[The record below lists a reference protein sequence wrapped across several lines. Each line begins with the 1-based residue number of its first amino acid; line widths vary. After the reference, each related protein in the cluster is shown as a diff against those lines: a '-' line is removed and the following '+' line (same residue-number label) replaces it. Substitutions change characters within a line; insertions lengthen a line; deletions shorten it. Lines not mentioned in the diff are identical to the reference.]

1 MTLPT
6 FLEQL
11 FVTEHDD
18 IDPWIRQF
26 NTHKGAGRLV
36 QIWSKKLRLGKRD
49 EDFVNN
55 AVDVVVKRI
64 GMALKDS
71 KVRQGWRLPHKEVTE
86 QKIADFL
93 VDDSNFLLRY
103 ADKAKY
109 LTRLLKGL
117 LPEDGPDQS
126 LLNKARKRHSVRR
139 PSSIRGCIMAILIF
153 ISSQKVNAFQTI
165 MGLFLHSTG
174 CPKRVLRMLSGLG
187 LSISYSQVQNV
198 LRSYLSLSYI
208 LN

>member
-1 MTLPT
+1 MAFNAVAPT
-6 FLEQL
+6 SQSNRIRKFVSVVSEKVASPTTKLTGTARASGPDGQTPASTRKRPL

-153 ISSQKVNAFQTI
+153 ISSQKDA
-165 MGLFLHSTG
+165 
-174 CPKRVLRMLSGLG
+174 
-187 LSISYSQVQNV
+187 
-198 LRSYLSLSYI
+198 RSEF
-208 LN
+208 